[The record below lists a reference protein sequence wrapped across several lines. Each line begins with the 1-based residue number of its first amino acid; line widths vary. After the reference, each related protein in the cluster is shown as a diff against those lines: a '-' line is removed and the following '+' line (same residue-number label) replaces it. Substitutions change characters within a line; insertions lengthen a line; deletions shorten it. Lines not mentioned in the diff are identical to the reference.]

1 MKNFWEKPDL
11 LIRTGSRLYGCST
24 PSSDDDLRGFVVE
37 PAHCFLGRNKFDQH
51 EDKVNDVVIWG
62 LVKFLNQL
70 VRGTPNTFE
79 ILFAPESHILT
90 CSENGRIVLDSKE
103 MFVTKSQLMP
113 FSGFAMSEWLKAQLK
128 TKNRET
134 GDIYHSSRV
143 VGAKRKES
151 YSKYGYSVKNAYHA
165 VRLLS
170 QGIELAETGS
180 MTFPRP
186 EADLLVDIR
195 NGKLSF
201 DLVEKEVKR
210 LDAKLLFAMENNDLS
225 EELDQEEVNEMYY
238 RIIADDVVEFLKE
251 RQS

>member
-1 MKNFWEKPDL
+1 MENFWEKPDL

-37 PAHCFLGRNKFDQH
+37 PANCFLGRRRFEQH

-70 VRGTPNTFE
+70 VKGTPNTFE
-79 ILFAPESHILT
+79 ILFAPESHVLT
-90 CSENGRIVLDSKE
+90 CSENGRKIIDNKNL
-103 MFVTKSQLMP
+103 FVTKSQLMP

-128 TKNRET
+128 TKNKET
-134 GDIYHSSRV
+134 GDIYHSKRV
-143 VGAKRKES
+143 VGAKRKDS
-151 YSKYGYSVKNAYHA
+151 YKKYGYSVKNAYHA

-170 QGIELAETGS
+170 QGIELAKTGS

-195 NGKLSF
+195 EGKISF
-201 DLVEKEVKR
+201 DLVEKEVER
-210 LDAKLLFAMENNDLS
+210 LDKELLFAIENNNLQEHLNQEAVD
-225 EELDQEEVNEMYY
+225 ELYY
-238 RIIADDVVEFLKE
+238 EIIANDVVDFLKE
-251 RQS
+251 RLL